1 MAQQVGGGVSGIT
14 PAPVSSVPRPAAVS
28 SVPPASLAPV
38 SSEPPLKDVLV
49 ELWENTEKLLRQE
62 LALASAELD
71 LKAKKLKLEL
81 MASAVA
87 IGMALAGAL
96 SLVAA
101 LILLLSEAMEP
112 WLAALLTSVVLLGG
126 GFALIKKNRPSVA
139 DITPERTL
147 QSLKKDVQTFTEA
160 SK

>member
-14 PAPVSSVPRPAAVS
+14 PPPVSSVPRPAAVS
-28 SVPPASLAPV
+28 SVPPASLAPA

-87 IGMALAGAL
+87 VGMALAGAL

-112 WLAALLTSVVLLGG
+112 WLAALLTSVVLLGA
-126 GFALIKKNRPSVA
+126 GFGLIKKNRPSVA

>member
-1 MAQQVGGGVSGIT
+1 V
-14 PAPVSSVPRPAAVS
+14 
-28 SVPPASLAPV
+28 
-38 SSEPPLKDVLV
+38 SEPPLKEVLV

-62 LALASAELD
+62 LALASAELE
-71 LKAKKLKLEL
+71 LKARKLKLEV
-81 MASAVA
+81 MASAAAV
-87 IGMALAGAL
+87 GMLLAGAL

-112 WLAALLTSVVLLGG
+112 WLAALLTSAVLVGV
-126 GFALIKKNRPSVA
+126 GFVLIKKSRPTVA